1 MESTGQISTDEIKT
15 LNVKRKIKII
25 LLGKFYTQNNPEVGS
40 SALKLHSTRCVAL
53 GFFQDEI
60 NSRCDRT
67 TLILQPTEVRL
78 QESEN

>member
-15 LNVKRKIKII
+15 LNVKRKII

-53 GFFQDEI
+53 GFFPGQ
-60 NSRCDRT
+60 NKF
-67 TLILQPTEVRL
+67 QM
-78 QESEN
+78 

>member
-15 LNVKRKIKII
+15 LNVKRKII

>member
-15 LNVKRKIKII
+15 LNVKRKII

-53 GFFQDEI
+53 VFFPGQ
-60 NSRCDRT
+60 NKF
-67 TLILQPTEVRL
+67 QM
-78 QESEN
+78 

>member
-1 MESTGQISTDEIKT
+1 MESTGQKSTDEIKT

-53 GFFQDEI
+53 GFFPGQ
-60 NSRCDRT
+60 NKF
-67 TLILQPTEVRL
+67 QM
-78 QESEN
+78 